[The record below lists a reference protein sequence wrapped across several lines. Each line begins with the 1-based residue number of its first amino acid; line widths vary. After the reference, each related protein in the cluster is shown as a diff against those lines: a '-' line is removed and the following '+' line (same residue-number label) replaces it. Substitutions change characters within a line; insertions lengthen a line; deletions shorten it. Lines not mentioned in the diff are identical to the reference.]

1 MATCYFNNNLDKGYR
16 CEYEVTDEK
25 ISVDVEGYDIED
37 ENPSGISTSNTCYVE
52 RDILIVDS
60 VQKKSYLLKRA
71 WFGGM
76 NSRLGTLDPAIIS
89 KFSANDYFEAGDGKI
104 LSMLPSVPKV
114 EAIRI
119 YSEAISDYYRH
130 PSVLIKGTEDQL
142 IFTLN
147 NEGKEVEAEIN
158 KNNIKK
164 IVLGDD
170 WNSTSNNTS
179 IVIRMNGYFGASFI
193 EAVDYTDIYKY
204 VREIMVYMQLY
215 YPGKFKI
222 NKMLLRI
229 DGKNYLFVSKFTRP
243 IKYSDRFIEFSVKD
257 GLLDFLKKCYINMP
271 YRDTEGATR
280 NIPYIIINKYRNV
293 EDNFLMLFRF
303 LEVFYKTQNPNYRN
317 RELIQKAISDHY
329 KEKDLSDE
337 IKKKEAKEIVEL
349 RNHYVHRGYY
359 IHESKLPIRFNR
371 EKPTPKDYVVEANVF
386 WLRNKIEIL
395 YSTVIDV
402 IFTELLDYQEYSF
415 RNIF

>member
-1 MATCYFNNNLDKGYR
+1 MATCYFNNNLDKRYR
-16 CEYEVTDEK
+16 CEYEITDEK
-25 ISVDVEGYDIED
+25 ISVDVEGYDIEA
-37 ENPSGISTSNTCYVE
+37 ENPSGISTSNTYYAD
-52 RDILIVDS
+52 RDILIIDS
-60 VQKKSYLLKRA
+60 AQKKSYLLKRA
-71 WFGGM
+71 WYCGFSGR
-76 NSRLGTLDPAIIS
+76 SEILDPASIS
-89 KFSANDYFEAGDGKI
+89 KFTADVYFEASNGRS

-119 YSEAISDYYRH
+119 YSEAISDYYHH
-130 PSVLIKGTEDQL
+130 PSVLIKDSEDQL
-142 IFTLN
+142 VFTLN
-147 NEGKEVEAEIN
+147 KERKEVEAEIN

-179 IVIRMNGYFGASFI
+179 IAVSMNGYFGASFI
-193 EAVDYTDIYKY
+193 ETVDYTEIYKY

-280 NIPYIIINKYRNV
+280 NIPYIIINKSRNV

-303 LEVFYKTQNPNYRN
+303 LEVFYKSQNPNYRN

-371 EKPTPKDYVVEANVF
+371 EKPTPKDYVVEANVL

-402 IFTELLDYQEYSF
+402 IFTELLGYQEYSF

>member
-25 ISVDVEGYDIED
+25 ISVDVEDYDIED

-71 WFGGM
+71 WFGGW
-76 NSRLGTLDPAIIS
+76 NSRSGTLDSAIIS
-89 KFSANDYFEAGDGKI
+89 KFSANDYFEASDGKI

-130 PSVLIKGTEDQL
+130 PSVLIKDTEDQL

-147 NEGKEVEAEIN
+147 NERKEVEAEIN

-170 WNSTSNNTS
+170 WNSISNNTS
-179 IVIRMNGYFGASFI
+179 IAIRMNGYFGASFI
-193 EAVDYTDIYKY
+193 ETVDYTDIYKY

-243 IKYSDRFIEFSVKD
+243 IEYSDRFIKFSVKD
-257 GLLDFLKKCYINMP
+257 GLLEFLKKCYINMP

-280 NIPYIIINKYRNV
+280 NIPYVVMKTYRNV
-293 EDNFLMLFRF
+293 EDNFLMSFRF
-303 LEVFYKTQNPNYRN
+303 LEHYYKAKNPKWSNWKVIR
-317 RELIQKAISDHY
+317 KAISNHY
-329 KEKDLSDE
+329 KDKELDSETIEKEVRE
-337 IKKKEAKEIVEL
+337 ILAL

-359 IHESKLPIRFNR
+359 IHETKLLVTYKEDNV
-371 EKPTPKDYVVEANVF
+371 EKKYYVEANVS
-386 WLRNKIEIL
+386 WLRDRVKML
-395 YSTVIDV
+395 YNLVIDI
-402 IFTELLDYQEYSF
+402 IFTEILGYQEYSF
-415 RNIF
+415 RNVF